1 MVKYSF
7 VFFIIFLAGII
18 YTFSCQTP
26 TFLMPGYFYPC
37 WDRVG
42 LWQVLWLGV
51 TAAIYFIIE
60 KKGLFVSKS
69 VFYLHFFPSLLVF
82 YDNSYTH
89 FKVETDKII
98 WLLTPFI
105 IFVLGQLIFLIGV
118 VRAKSGR

>member
-7 VFFIIFLAGII
+7 VFFIIFLVGIN

-26 TFLMPGYFYPC
+26 TFLMPGSFYPC
-37 WDRVG
+37 WYTGG

-51 TAAIYFIIE
+51 TTAIYFIIE

-69 VFYLHFFPSLLVF
+69 VFYLHCFSSLLVF
-82 YDNSYTH
+82 NDNSYTH
-89 FKVETDKII
+89 SNDYTDKII